1 MMTMQLPALWLGA
14 KMHDLGEDGLTAM
27 RASGDYT
34 IVLDDDPLVAKFIE
48 GILGVETRSYT
59 SSARLR
65 KDLDLLH
72 PCAVFVDVHL
82 GAGECGLE
90 IVPLLK
96 MRWLESPLIVL
107 TSDTSD
113 SLVGRALALGA
124 DDFVWKPLR
133 PAELIARVLAR
144 KHEIE
149 LRNSQSF
156 LRLGDIKLD
165 VRSRTLIGSRGK
177 VFLSPKGASILAYMI
192 QSKGIIV
199 NKLNLKHH
207 IWGGISVNDNAI
219 DRQLFDL
226 RWAIK
231 DASELVEIKTIYGQ
245 GFVLK
250 EKAQETTAKGKSSK
264 KKLGIK

>member
-1 MMTMQLPALWLGA
+1 
-14 KMHDLGEDGLTAM
+14 MHDIGEDGLAVM
-27 RASGDYT
+27 RAGGEYT
-34 IVLDDDPLVAKFIE
+34 VVLDDDPMVAKFIE
-48 GILGVETRSYT
+48 GILGMETRAYT
-59 SSARLR
+59 SSASL
-65 KDLDLLH
+65 KIDMDQLH

-82 GAGECGLE
+82 GEGDSGLE
-90 IVPLLK
+90 MVSLLK

-107 TSDTSD
+107 TSDSCD

-124 DDFVWKPLR
+124 EDFIRKPVR
-133 PAELIARVLAR
+133 PGELIARVLAR

-149 LRNSQSF
+149 LRNNQTF
-156 LRLGDIKLD
+156 LRIGDIKLD
-165 VRSRTLIGSRGK
+165 VRSRSLTGHRGR

-192 QSKGIIV
+192 QSKGVIID
-199 NKLNLKHH
+199 KPQLKHQ

-231 DASELVEIKTIYGQ
+231 DASESVEIKTVYGQ

-250 EKAQETTAKGKSSK
+250 EKAPEATAKVQSRK
-264 KKLGIK
+264 KKSAIK